1 MVGRESESRKKLSTY
16 VSLVNCSSTSLDP
29 SMTSG
34 GDRVGGKIEMKGLPE
49 SAEERDEQSHY
60 IGDEENGYEDE
71 HAYPPQSPRSPLI
84 NWRSLSLGG
93 PSRNRRNCFLRD
105 SRVACFPRI
114 SKLWRKGPG
123 SGSKTR
129 RLLRHCIVGA
139 LVVLGLVQLVALT
152 LGALASLLPGD
163 IEDAVFRWGR
173 PGQQGEY
180 RPHWPTDTRGV
191 KPIPCHSHNDYWRP
205 VPLLS
210 ALEAGCI
217 SVEADIWLL
226 DEDLFVGHTTS
237 SLAPNRTLTSMYI
250 DPLVK
255 ILDNQN
261 RNTSSH
267 SKNSPNGVFDARPSQ
282 TLVLLIDFKN
292 KALETWPRLLSQ
304 LSPLRDRGYLT
315 YLNGTDVTEGP
326 ITVVATG
333 KAPFQ
338 KIIANDTY
346 RDIFFDA
353 PLDKLGNGAILENH
367 ERSSSPKLVN
377 NAGIDDKLNIIKLRR
392 HLQNGATKQRNSQL
406 PEASPTRIDKLKAAP
421 NNYVYNS
428 NNSYYASVS
437 FMKSIGFPW
446 RFTLSQKQLA
456 RIRAQVREA
465 HKRGLKVRYWAT
477 PGWPHSLR
485 DRIWRD
491 LIREGVDILNV
502 DDLRSAARL
511 DWGKRS
517 LSR

>member
-1 MVGRESESRKKLSTY
+1 
-16 VSLVNCSSTSLDP
+16 
-29 SMTSG
+29 MTSG
-34 GDRVGGKIEMKGLPE
+34 GDRMGGKIEMKGLPE
-49 SAEERDEQSHY
+49 SAEERDGQSHY
-60 IGDEENGYEDE
+60 IGDEENGHEDE
-71 HAYPPQSPRSPLI
+71 HAYPPQSPVSPSM
-84 NWRSLSLGG
+84 NWRPLSLGG

-123 SGSKTR
+123 SGSMTR

-163 IEDAVFRWGR
+163 IEDAIFRWGR
-173 PGQQGEY
+173 TGKQSEY
-180 RPHWPTDTRGV
+180 RPYWPTGTRGV

-205 VPLLS
+205 VPLFS

-267 SKNSPNGVFDARPSQ
+267 SKNSPNGVFNTRPSQ

-353 PLDKLGNGAILENH
+353 PLDKLGNSAILENH

-377 NAGIDDKLNIIKLRR
+377 NAGIDDKLNIMKLRR
-392 HLQNGATKQRNSQL
+392 HLQNGTPKQRNSQL
-406 PEASPTRIDKLKAAP
+406 PESSPTRIDKIKAAP

-511 DWGKRS
+511 DWGNMS